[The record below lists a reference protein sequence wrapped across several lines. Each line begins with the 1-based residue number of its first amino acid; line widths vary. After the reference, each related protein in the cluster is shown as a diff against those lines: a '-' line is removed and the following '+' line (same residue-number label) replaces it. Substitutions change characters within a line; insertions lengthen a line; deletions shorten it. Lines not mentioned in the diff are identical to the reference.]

1 MKASVAIYLLC
12 KSIDWFLYNGKEP
25 IRIFFKTL
33 QSNVK
38 IQKQPFEDVL
48 ENSFS

>member
-12 KSIDWFLYNGKEP
+12 KSIDWFPYNGKEH

-38 IQKQPFEDVL
+38 NTEAAVRRC
-48 ENSFS
+48 S